1 MVRVLEGS
9 DGVGVGVDGG
19 RPMEGPEVMVRVLE
33 RSDGVGVGVDG
44 GRSMEGPEVMVR
56 VLESDMVGVTALDGM
71 VRVDGVG
78 GRGEMVGDEGG
89 ATGVADL
96 ELMEKSIW
104 SASLMDI
111 SSVESTVT
119 ILPSLLLI
127 SE

>member
-9 DGVGVGVDGG
+9 G
-19 RPMEGPEVMVRVLE
+19 R
-33 RSDGVGVGVDG
+33 VGVGVDG

-56 VLESDMVGVTALDGM
+56 VLEGSGRVGVGVNGGGSIEGPEVM
-71 VRVDGVG
+71 VRVGGVG

-96 ELMEKSIW
+96 ELMEKSLW

-119 ILPSLLLI
+119 MFPSLLLI
-127 SE
+127 SELSVSNWGEGDLEPE

>member
-1 MVRVLEGS
+1 
-9 DGVGVGVDGG
+9 
-19 RPMEGPEVMVRVLE
+19 MEGPEVMVRVLE
-33 RSDGVGVGVDG
+33 GSGRVGVGVNG
-44 GRSMEGPEVMVR
+44 GRSIEGPEVMVR
-56 VLESDMVGVTALDGM
+56 VG
-71 VRVDGVG
+71 GVG
-78 GRGEMVGDEGG
+78 ARGEMVGDEGG

-127 SE
+127 SELSVSNMGEGDLEPE

>member
-9 DGVGVGVDGG
+9 D
-19 RPMEGPEVMVRVLE
+19 R
-33 RSDGVGVGVDG
+33 VGVGVDG
-44 GRSMEGPEVMVR
+44 GRSVEGPEGR
-56 VLESDMVGVTALDGM
+56 LGEDMVGVTAFDGM
-71 VRVDGVG
+71 VRVGGVG

-96 ELMEKSIW
+96 EMMEKSLW

-119 ILPSLLLI
+119 MFPSLLLI
-127 SE
+127 SELSVSNWGEGEFE

>member
-9 DGVGVGVDGG
+9 G
-19 RPMEGPEVMVRVLE
+19 R
-33 RSDGVGVGVDG
+33 VGVGVDG
-44 GRSMEGPEVMVR
+44 GRSVEG
-56 VLESDMVGVTALDGM
+56 LEGRLGEDMVGVTAFDGM
-71 VRVDGVG
+71 VRVGGVG

-96 ELMEKSIW
+96 ELMEKSLW

-119 ILPSLLLI
+119 MFPSLLLI
-127 SE
+127 SELSVSNWGEGDLEPE

>member
-1 MVRVLEGS
+1 MVRVSEG
-9 DGVGVGVDGG
+9 
-19 RPMEGPEVMVRVLE
+19 
-33 RSDGVGVGVDG
+33 SDGVGVGVDG

-56 VLESDMVGVTALDGM
+56 VLKGSDMVGVTALDGM

-127 SE
+127 SELSVSNMGEGDLEPE

>member
-1 MVRVLEGS
+1 MVRVLEG
-9 DGVGVGVDGG
+9 
-19 RPMEGPEVMVRVLE
+19 
-33 RSDGVGVGVDG
+33 SDGVGVGVDG

-56 VLESDMVGVTALDGM
+56 VLEGSDGVTALDGM

-96 ELMEKSIW
+96 ELMERSIW
-104 SASLMDI
+104 SAFLMDI

-119 ILPSLLLI
+119 MFPSLLLI
-127 SE
+127 SELSVSNWGEGEFE

>member
-9 DGVGVGVDGG
+9 G
-19 RPMEGPEVMVRVLE
+19 R
-33 RSDGVGVGVDG
+33 VGVGVDG

-119 ILPSLLLI
+119 MFPSLLLI
-127 SE
+127 SEMSVSNWGEGDLEPE

>member
-9 DGVGVGVDGG
+9 DRVGVGVDGG
-19 RPMEGPEVMVRVLE
+19 RSIEGPEVMVRVL
-33 RSDGVGVGVDG
+33 
-44 GRSMEGPEVMVR
+44 
-56 VLESDMVGVTALDGM
+56 ALDGM
-71 VRVDGVG
+71 VRVGGVG

-119 ILPSLLLI
+119 MFPSLLLI
-127 SE
+127 SELSVSNWGEGEFE

>member
-1 MVRVLEGS
+1 MIVKVLEGS
-9 DGVGVGVDGG
+9 GRVGVEDESGRSVDGLDG
-19 RPMEGPEVMVRVLE
+19 RLGE
-33 RSDGVGVGVDG
+33 
-44 GRSMEGPEVMVR
+44 
-56 VLESDMVGVTALDGM
+56 DMVGVTAFDGM
-71 VRVDGVG
+71 VRVGGVG
-78 GRGEMVGDEGG
+78 GRGEMVGVEGG

>member
-1 MVRVLEGS
+1 MVRVLEG
-9 DGVGVGVDGG
+9 
-19 RPMEGPEVMVRVLE
+19 
-33 RSDGVGVGVDG
+33 SDGVGVGVDG

-56 VLESDMVGVTALDGM
+56 VLEGSDMVGVTALDGM

-96 ELMEKSIW
+96 ELMEKSLW
-104 SASLMDI
+104 SASLMDM

-119 ILPSLLLI
+119 MFPSLLLI
-127 SE
+127 SELSVSNWGEGDLEPE

>member
-1 MVRVLEGS
+1 MDRVLEGS
-9 DGVGVGVDGG
+9 GRVGVGVDG
-19 RPMEGPEVMVRVLE
+19 E
-33 RSDGVGVGVDG
+33 RSVKGLDGRFG
-44 GRSMEGPEVMVR
+44 E
-56 VLESDMVGVTALDGM
+56 DMVGVPAVDGM
-71 VRVDGVG
+71 VRVGGVG

-127 SE
+127 SELSVSNMGEGDLEPE

>member
-9 DGVGVGVDGG
+9 GRVGVGVNGG
-19 RPMEGPEVMVRVLE
+19 RSIEGPEVMVRV
-33 RSDGVGVGVDG
+33 G
-44 GRSMEGPEVMVR
+44 
-56 VLESDMVGVTALDGM
+56 
-71 VRVDGVG
+71 GVG

-119 ILPSLLLI
+119 MFPSLLLI
-127 SE
+127 SELSVSNWGEGDLEPE

>member
-1 MVRVLEGS
+1 MIVRVLEGS
-9 DGVGVGVDGG
+9 GTVGVEDESGRSVVGVDGRLG
-19 RPMEGPEVMVRVLE
+19 E
-33 RSDGVGVGVDG
+33 
-44 GRSMEGPEVMVR
+44 
-56 VLESDMVGVTALDGM
+56 DMVGVTAFDGM
-71 VRVDGVG
+71 VRVGGVG

-96 ELMEKSIW
+96 ELMEKSLW

>member
-9 DGVGVGVDGG
+9 G
-19 RPMEGPEVMVRVLE
+19 R
-33 RSDGVGVGVDG
+33 VGVGVDG

-56 VLESDMVGVTALDGM
+56 VLEGSGRVGVGVNGGGSIEGPEVM
-71 VRVDGVG
+71 VRVGGVG

-119 ILPSLLLI
+119 MFPSLLLI
-127 SE
+127 SEMSVSNWGEGDLEPE

>member
-1 MVRVLEGS
+1 MVRVLEG
-9 DGVGVGVDGG
+9 
-19 RPMEGPEVMVRVLE
+19 L
-33 RSDGVGVGVDG
+33 DGVGVGVDG

-56 VLESDMVGVTALDGM
+56 VLEGSDMVGVTALDGM

-119 ILPSLLLI
+119 MFPSLLLI
-127 SE
+127 SELSVSNWGEGDLEPE

>member
-19 RPMEGPEVMVRVLE
+19 RSMEGPEVMVRVLE

-104 SASLMDI
+104 SASLME

-119 ILPSLLLI
+119 ILPSSLLI

>member
-1 MVRVLEGS
+1 MKSTLSAWLGGLVIVRVLEGS
-9 DGVGVGVDGG
+9 GTVGVEDESGRSVVGVDGRLG
-19 RPMEGPEVMVRVLE
+19 E
-33 RSDGVGVGVDG
+33 
-44 GRSMEGPEVMVR
+44 
-56 VLESDMVGVTALDGM
+56 DMVGVTAFDGM
-71 VRVDGVG
+71 VRVGGVG

-119 ILPSLLLI
+119 MFPSLLLI
-127 SE
+127 SELSVSNWGEGDLEPE

>member
-1 MVRVLEGS
+1 MVRVLEG
-9 DGVGVGVDGG
+9 
-19 RPMEGPEVMVRVLE
+19 
-33 RSDGVGVGVDG
+33 SDGVGVGVDG

-56 VLESDMVGVTALDGM
+56 VLALDGM

-96 ELMEKSIW
+96 ELMEKSLW

-127 SE
+127 SELSVSNWGEGDLEPE

>member
-9 DGVGVGVDGG
+9 G
-19 RPMEGPEVMVRVLE
+19 R
-33 RSDGVGVGVDG
+33 VGVGVDG
-44 GRSMEGPEVMVR
+44 GRSVEGPEGR
-56 VLESDMVGVTALDGM
+56 LGEDMVGVTAFDGM
-71 VRVDGVG
+71 VRVGGVG

>member
-9 DGVGVGVDGG
+9 G
-19 RPMEGPEVMVRVLE
+19 R
-33 RSDGVGVGVDG
+33 VGVGVDG
-44 GRSMEGPEVMVR
+44 GRSVEG
-56 VLESDMVGVTALDGM
+56 LEGRLGEDMVGVTAFDGM
-71 VRVDGVG
+71 VRIGGVG

-104 SASLMDI
+104 SASLMEI

-127 SE
+127 SELSVSNWGEGDLEPE